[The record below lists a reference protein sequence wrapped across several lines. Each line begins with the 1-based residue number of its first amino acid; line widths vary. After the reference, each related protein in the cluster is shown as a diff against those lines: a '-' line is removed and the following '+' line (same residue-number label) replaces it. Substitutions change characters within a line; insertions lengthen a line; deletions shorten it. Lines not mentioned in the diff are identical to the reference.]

1 MLLLVAAD
9 GDKVGLVEQD
19 IRGHERGIGEQAG
32 VDIIRIFGRLI
43 LELRHAG
50 KLAEHGVAVEHPAE
64 LRVRGD
70 VALDEQSVLF
80 RVKTAGDVLRE
91 LRKRAAAQIGRHLP
105 DGDGVH
111 VYDAVV
117 AFIFIGER
125 YPVFD
130 RPHIRA
136 ERKIAGGLYAGEY
149 DFFAGSFFHDDSF
162 LS

>member
-70 VALDEQSVLF
+70 VALDEKSVLF
-80 RVKTAGDVLRE
+80 RVKTAGNVLRE
-91 LRKRAAAQIGRHLP
+91 L
-105 DGDGVH
+105 
-111 VYDAVV
+111 
-117 AFIFIGER
+117 
-125 YPVFD
+125 
-130 RPHIRA
+130 
-136 ERKIAGGLYAGEY
+136 
-149 DFFAGSFFHDDSF
+149 
-162 LS
+162 